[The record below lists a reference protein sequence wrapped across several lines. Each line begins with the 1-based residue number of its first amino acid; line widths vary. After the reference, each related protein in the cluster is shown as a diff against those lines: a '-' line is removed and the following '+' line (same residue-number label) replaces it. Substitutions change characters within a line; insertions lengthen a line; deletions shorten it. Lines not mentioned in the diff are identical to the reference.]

1 MRLKPS
7 FGNQCLFSSFN
18 IKFAVIVAA
27 SVLFFAG
34 CGSGGNN
41 SSAPQLSGNTSVT
54 LLSTSTANDQLSAF
68 GVVFN
73 SITLTSQ
80 SGKTVNL
87 LSASQSAEFIH
98 VNARAEPLLTVSIPQ
113 GIYTSATA
121 IIGGSI
127 YTCVTLAPSSGAV
140 AIAASGYG
148 NTPSSDVTVKVPE
161 PITIT
166 GPAMGLSLDMLV
178 SQSASFSSCYNPTSP
193 PTYSITPT
201 FNLTSVAFTSPFAE
215 NGLDGEV
222 LSVNTTDNSFSLALP
237 QDQTLSINTSN
248 GTVYQGINGF
258 SLLSPGTF
266 VDLDAAI
273 QADGSQLATR
283 IAVEDPDTSNLS
295 MAIGPVLFTSIADP
309 VLNEFIGLQQGS
321 LDMSIWNSYSFGD
334 AVFQISG
341 RFTNLQDL
349 PFVASFN
356 GANVFA
362 GQKAYI
368 TTHATKESPE
378 PIYIPATT
386 VTLIPQTINGTI
398 NGVSSDG
405 SFTTYTVTLA
415 PYDLIATL
423 AVQSGQAT
431 ALTNPNT
438 VIVYVDGNT
447 QTLNAKSPTAGGVFR
462 FNGLLFNDNGTLRMD
477 CGQITD
483 GVAE

>member
-1 MRLKPS
+1 
-7 FGNQCLFSSFN
+7 
-18 IKFAVIVAA
+18 
-27 SVLFFAG
+27 
-34 CGSGGNN
+34 
-41 SSAPQLSGNTSVT
+41 
-54 LLSTSTANDQLSAF
+54 
-68 GVVFN
+68 
-73 SITLTSQ
+73 
-80 SGKTVNL
+80 
-87 LSASQSAEFIH
+87 
-98 VNARAEPLLTVSIPQ
+98 
-113 GIYTSATA
+113 
-121 IIGGSI
+121 
-127 YTCVTLAPSSGAV
+127 
-140 AIAASGYG
+140 
-148 NTPSSDVTVKVPE
+148 
-161 PITIT
+161 
-166 GPAMGLSLDMLV
+166 
-178 SQSASFSSCYNPTSP
+178 
-193 PTYSITPT
+193 
-201 FNLTSVAFTSPFAE
+201 VAFTSPFAE

-222 LSVNTTDNSFSLALP
+222 LSVNTADNSFSLALP

-295 MAIGPVLFTSIADP
+295 VAIGPVLFTSIADP
-309 VLNEFIGLQQGS
+309 VLNEFNGLQQGS

-438 VIVYVDGNT
+438 VTVYVDGNT